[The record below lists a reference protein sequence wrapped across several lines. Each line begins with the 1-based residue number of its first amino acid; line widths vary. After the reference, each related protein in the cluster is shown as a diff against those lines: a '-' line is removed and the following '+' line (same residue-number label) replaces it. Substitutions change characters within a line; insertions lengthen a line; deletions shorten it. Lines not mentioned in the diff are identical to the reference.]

1 MTSPGYQ
8 VTPHAL
14 QAASVSCTTTADEV
28 WQQLASLRN
37 YVVALEGKWNGMAQD
52 TFQALMTDYD
62 VYARMLNDA
71 LRDISL
77 GLQGNQV
84 NYTDTEQQNINNLKP
99 IEGDLMPGQG
109 VGLPPARF

>member
-1 MTSPGYQ
+1 MSGYQ
-8 VTPHAL
+8 VTPGAL
-14 QAASVSCTTTADEV
+14 HTASVNCTTTADEV
-28 WQQLASLRN
+28 WQQLAALRT
-37 YVVALEGKWNGMAQD
+37 YVVALEGQWNGMAQD

-62 VYARMLNDA
+62 VYSRMLNDA

-84 NYTDTEQQNINNLKP
+84 NYVDTEQQNINNLKP

-109 VGLPPARF
+109 TTLPPSRF